1 MIKKFLFT
9 IILLFACFSLKS
21 QQTNIYIVR
30 HAEKDLSDKTNSN
43 PDLSEA
49 GKLRAKK
56 LVSELKKMKFSAAY
70 STPYN
75 RTQQTLKPV
84 AEHNSIEV
92 TSYDPK
98 DSKALAGEV
107 LRLYSGKNIIIAGHS
122 NTIPVILEAFGVKAP
137 FEISEDDYSNIF
149 HIKINKGKT
158 TLKSSKY

>member
-9 IILLFACFSLKS
+9 IILLFACLSLKS
-21 QQTNIYIVR
+21 QQTNIYIIR
-30 HAEKDLSDKTNSN
+30 HAEKDLSDKTNTN

-56 LVSELKKMKFSAAY
+56 LVSELKKVKFSAAY

-75 RTQQTLKPV
+75 RTQ
-84 AEHNSIEV
+84 HNSIEV
-92 TSYDPK
+92 INYDPK

-107 LRLYSGKNIIIAGHS
+107 LRQYSGKNIIIAGHS
-122 NTIPVILEAFGVKAP
+122 NTIPGILEAFGVKAP

-149 HIKINKGKT
+149 HIKIIKGKA